1 MKFNF
6 SLLGAALLG
15 AAGLQAADTVYS
27 GPQPGEKTT
36 PFKTWAVTGNS
47 EGKERDPVAENAG
60 APTALVFIHTVERSL
75 LPLLRA
81 VDQYGFE
88 RKDLLKTEVIFL
100 YGDRLEGEQRVKTV
114 TRSLQ
119 LHSQS
124 SLSLD
129 GAEGPGN
136 YGLNKE
142 CMMTIIAAKDN
153 KVTASFALVQ
163 PGIADAPR
171 VLEALAK
178 TCGDTNPPP
187 IERLTA
193 GGTGRVAPDR
203 AMQRDG
209 AAARRGA
216 TNQATAKAAE
226 GPAPA
231 AAAAA
236 GDALTDGAQVIGI
249 DARARKQKGS
259 LAAGAPA
266 LTTTRSRPGRR
277 LATKVAACIIALLA
291 AATLLAVVDRAA
303 LGSVPQPTWLPP
315 LPSYAPAVVNWSLL
329 GPKPATGQSDPA
341 DPADAGVA
349 RPRPF
354 AHENPLLRRYLEIWP
369 AGS

>member
-1 MKFNF
+1 MRAEIDAILAELAQQGARTPAAMPLMQDVSSAAADEPADSGATCAAESGIEGSAIGRGMPSEAEAASEQPIATDQPIASDLVTVAGELEPATIAAQAFEGEDRVADEVTANATTEADF
-6 SLLGAALLG
+6 TATEAAASTDVTATAAPATDFVPAGDVPAPEASQHAAIAPTEAATAALG
-15 AAGLQAADTVYS
+15 
-27 GPQPGEKTT
+27 
-36 PFKTWAVTGNS
+36 
-47 EGKERDPVAENAG
+47 
-60 APTALVFIHTVERSL
+60 
-75 LPLLRA
+75 
-81 VDQYGFE
+81 
-88 RKDLLKTEVIFL
+88 
-100 YGDRLEGEQRVKTV
+100 
-114 TRSLQ
+114 
-119 LHSQS
+119 
-124 SLSLD
+124 
-129 GAEGPGN
+129 
-136 YGLNKE
+136 
-142 CMMTIIAAKDN
+142 
-153 KVTASFALVQ
+153 
-163 PGIADAPR
+163 
-171 VLEALAK
+171 
-178 TCGDTNPPP
+178 
-187 IERLTA
+187 
-193 GGTGRVAPDR
+193 
-203 AMQRDG
+203 
-209 AAARRGA
+209 
-216 TNQATAKAAE
+216 QATAKAAE

>member
-226 GPAPA
+226 PFPGAVPTDPTLNSLLRQFIRPTNDVATVDKLLSDAQNHVKNDPALQQQA
-231 AAAAA
+231 IDGWTRVLHF
-236 GDALTDGAQVIGI
+236 GDHYGTPY
-249 DARARKQKGS
+249 ARKVGQEWLNKLKETKG
-259 LAAGAPA
+259 
-266 LTTTRSRPGRR
+266 
-277 LATKVAACIIALLA
+277 K
-291 AATLLAVVDRAA
+291 
-303 LGSVPQPTWLPP
+303 
-315 LPSYAPAVVNWSLL
+315 
-329 GPKPATGQSDPA
+329 
-341 DPADAGVA
+341 
-349 RPRPF
+349 
-354 AHENPLLRRYLEIWP
+354 
-369 AGS
+369 